1 MNLKFLIISIFTFV
15 SLSNLNAQSKKEQI
29 AILTHK
35 IDSLNS
41 VLNNERSLSLEE
53 ITKMNSEI
61 DLISK
66 KLIAANGEL
75 INASKD
81 LDKKRG
87 ETASLSSEN
96 KRLES
101 DLTSLKEEKS
111 RLQLQLD
118 SIVTSNLGIEMIFV
132 EGGTFDMG
140 SNNGDLNQKPLHRVT
155 LSSFYIGKYEIT
167 EEEWRAVMGSN
178 GNSCIDCDKCPVV
191 YTDINVAEEF
201 IKKLNSKTGKN
212 YRLPTEAEWE
222 FAAKGG
228 NRSKGYTYS
237 GSNDLSEVGW
247 YSENSGHKIDLS
259 RKSQPIVVGGKKA
272 NELGIYDMSGN
283 VDELCSDWYGSYTSE
298 TQTNPSGP
306 LLGDHIVFRGG
317 SFRGTKFN
325 CLPTARF
332 PYSSGIIE
340 DDFGFRLVLPA
351 GHSLQPAESTN
362 GREDGYQESSLNP
375 IEEVIKYVGTYQS
388 RGYCSCTTSHGSENV
403 KPKMEMS
410 IWVESGI
417 GKWTNGDQKDK
428 YYMRINSCDD
438 HTCQIVE
445 NNEREVY
452 SEIIQLK
459 QEGDLVKMTLRASN
473 CLEYY
478 SYDSEEKQEEKMLS
492 NTFVLTMKIQDKGK
506 VIVSTENAPEVCH
519 HDWGFN
525 NVSLN
530 KKVSKK

>member
-1 MNLKFLIISIFTFV
+1 MVYRILAVTIFSFLLLGKV
-15 SLSNLNAQSKKEQI
+15 NAQSKKEQI
-29 AILTHK
+29 LILSNR

-41 VLNNERSLSLEE
+41 VINNERSMSLEK
-53 ITKMNSEI
+53 ITKLNSEI
-61 DLISK
+61 DLIKK
-66 KLIAANGEL
+66 KLVAANDEL
-75 INASKD
+75 VYASKD
-81 LDKKRG
+81 LDKKAV
-87 ETASLSSEN
+87 EAALISSEN

-101 DLTSLKEEKS
+101 ELTSLKGENS

-118 SIVTSNLGIEMIFV
+118 SIVTANIGMEMIFV

-140 SNNGDLNQKPLHRVT
+140 SNTGDVKEKPLHRVT

-167 EEEWRAVMGSN
+167 EEVWRAVMGSN

-247 YSENSGHKIDLS
+247 YSENSRHIIDLS

-272 NELGIYDMSGN
+272 NELGIYDMCGN
-283 VDELCSDWYGSYTSE
+283 VEELCSDWYASYTSE
-298 TQTNPSGP
+298 SQTNPSGP
-306 LLGDHIVFRGG
+306 LLGDHNVFRGG

-332 PYSSGIIE
+332 PIYSGIIE

-351 GHSLQPAESTN
+351 DSSLQPAESRN
-362 GREDGYQESSLNP
+362 VHEDGFQESSFDP
-375 IEEVIKYVGTYQS
+375 IEKIMKYLGTYQS
-388 RGYCSCTTSHGSENV
+388 RGYCSCTTSHGSDNV

-410 IWVESGI
+410 IWVETGI
-417 GKWTNGDQKDK
+417 DKLTNGEKKDR
-428 YYMRINSCDD
+428 YYLRINSCDD

-459 QEGDLVKMTLRASN
+459 QEGGLVKMTLQTSN

-492 NTFVLTMKIQDKGK
+492 NTFVLTMKFQEKGK
-506 VIVSTENAPEVCH
+506 VIVSTENAPQVCH

-525 NVSLN
+525 NVTLY
-530 KKVSKK
+530 KKVSEK